1 MSAATH
7 TGAELRAR
15 REALGWSV
23 HEAEHATYTI
33 AGSASFV
40 AAIEEGKWPR
50 SAGEWN
56 YAAALAAE
64 EARRAPAEPVPP
76 AGVTVENFGADI
88 MVRRSDNTTVGYVN
102 LDGWVII
109 LHDRCADPAT
119 LEYVAALSRYRAAQ
133 HAAGDRQRKLDAVKA
148 AEDAVAKAHDV
159 LADTCLTLAAAR
171 KEAGL

>member
-1 MSAATH
+1 MTADTRGQPMTH
-7 TGAELRAR
+7 ASQHAAELTPGTTYVPDDH
-15 REALGWSV
+15 REPLV
-23 HEAEHATYTI
+23 RI
-33 AGSASFV
+33 AG
-40 AAIEEGKWPR
+40 R
-50 SAGEWN
+50 T
-56 YAAALAAE
+56 AAALAAE